1 MIPSTSV
8 TYILTRLTTEQ
19 TYFINNIIPQY
30 NLVVLSNFGI
40 ESELLTVGDIL
51 DSPAFL
57 LIQYSRTEA
66 LGGEI
71 VKDFSI
77 VEDEPVSI
85 TVSSYPD
92 APTETL
98 NVISYSQKERENLT
112 NLYGFVEPTLQI
124 DLDSSA
130 EMPENQQSIEST
142 ELSYNSLSPLGDATA
157 EAFSVSTVAEGE
169 SGLIITPE
177 EVVSD
182 VGGLSGA
189 GRDREITNRDVST
202 EIQNEALSTTG
213 VSTETVTT
221 SGY

>member
-1 MIPSTSV
+1 M
-8 TYILTRLTTEQ
+8 
-19 TYFINNIIPQY
+19 
-30 NLVVLSNFGI
+30 
-40 ESELLTVGDIL
+40 
-51 DSPAFL
+51 
-57 LIQYSRTEA
+57 
-66 LGGEI
+66 
-71 VKDFSI
+71 
-77 VEDEPVSI
+77 
-85 TVSSYPD
+85 
-92 APTETL
+92 
-98 NVISYSQKERENLT
+98 
-112 NLYGFVEPTLQI
+112 QI

-189 GRDREITNRDVST
+189 GIDREITNRDVST